1 MNRTKCYEL
10 EPLQMQASTQA
21 PFGIGRLAALTGT
34 APDTIRYYE
43 RIGLLPRAPRS
54 GGRQRVY
61 RDADAQRLLFVRR
74 ARALGFSLEQ
84 VASLLALAAPGRRS
98 CATVRALASR
108 RLDEVRARLA
118 DLKRLERALADTVA
132 RCTGDSA
139 PTCPVLSLLE
149 TDAPAPRGTRRST

>member
-1 MNRTKCYEL
+1 
-10 EPLQMQASTQA
+10 MQAATTA
-21 PFGIGRLAALTGT
+21 PFGIGRLAELTDT

-54 GGRQRVY
+54 AGRQRLY
-61 RDADAQRLLFVRR
+61 RDADVQRLRFIRR
-74 ARALGFSLEQ
+74 ARELGFSLEQ

-118 DLKRLERALADTVA
+118 DLKRLERALAETVT

-139 PTCPVLSLLE
+139 PACAVLSLLE
-149 TDAPAPRGTRRST
+149 NDASAPRRTRRSK

>member
-1 MNRTKCYEL
+1 
-10 EPLQMQASTQA
+10 MQASMGA

-43 RIGLLPRAPRS
+43 RIGLMPRAPRS

-61 RDADAQRLLFVRR
+61 RDADAQRLLFIRR
-74 ARALGFSLEQ
+74 ARDLGFGLEQ

-118 DLKRLERALADTVA
+118 DLQRLECALADTVA
-132 RCTGDSA
+132 RCSGDA
-139 PTCPVLSLLE
+139 VPACPVLSLLE
-149 TDAPAPRGTRRST
+149 GLPPGAETTTRSVRPRRRATKP

>member
-1 MNRTKCYEL
+1 
-10 EPLQMQASTQA
+10 MQAPTQA

-61 RDADAQRLLFVRR
+61 RDADAQRLLFIRR
-74 ARALGFSLEQ
+74 ARDLGFSLEQ

-132 RCTGDSA
+132 RCTGDAVPSCA
-139 PTCPVLSLLE
+139 VLSLLE
-149 TDAPAPRGTRRST
+149 AEPPAPRAARRAK